1 MWNKLR
7 KAPPVEPVV
16 YTSHAWGNPL
26 KRVLN
31 GLTITFLSL
40 QSPTWGLLFFNF
52 LLAALTR
59 KRFTNSLKLNR
70 SFIIWF
76 FPSPGTIKGLI
87 MLKRPN
93 KRKQL
98 AQRMDEQSFTVQTT
112 QTKTAASPSDN
123 SSAEQL
129 MQLLK
134 DKAELADTL
143 LKLSQALSL

>member
-1 MWNKLR
+1 
-7 KAPPVEPVV
+7 
-16 YTSHAWGNPL
+16 
-26 KRVLN
+26 
-31 GLTITFLSL
+31 
-40 QSPTWGLLFFNF
+40 
-52 LLAALTR
+52 
-59 KRFTNSLKLNR
+59 
-70 SFIIWF
+70 
-76 FPSPGTIKGLI
+76 